1 MSTSGHRPLRY
12 SAMTSSQK
20 KQYDKTM
27 IDEKYKEFEATIE
40 RRTLRLIDQRKY
52 IKEKE
57 RSIEGF
63 ERVLREKHSEKT
75 YTFIREELRVAQNKM
90 SEMKKNL
97 SETQKALD
105 LAYNEQQRF
114 LEKTFGPPRRGESC
128 IYKGEIRTALKYGKY
143 PFVEIK
149 KYK

>member
-128 IYKGEIRTALKYGKY
+128 VAFGEIRTVLKYGKY
-143 PFVEIK
+143 HFVEIK